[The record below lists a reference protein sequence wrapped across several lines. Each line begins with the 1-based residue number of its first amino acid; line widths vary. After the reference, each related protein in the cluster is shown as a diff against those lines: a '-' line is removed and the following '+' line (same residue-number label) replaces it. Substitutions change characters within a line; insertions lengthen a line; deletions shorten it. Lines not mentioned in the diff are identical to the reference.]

1 MSLARTERLRSTALT
16 LLLRACGG
24 AVALRF
30 WGPAGG
36 QGALYCG
43 RPLLV
48 VSSSSGSPSWTL
60 RAAITSRSDGLR
72 VRQPQLWP
80 STPSSSPGSSSTVM
94 KASPQRLSQRSRPC
108 WYIWPTKHRC
118 MWEHSSSQTVD
129 QPDSRRWQFYCGH
142 AENAESNWFLLSIL
156 MTQNTIN
163 IHKQ

>member
-1 MSLARTERLRSTALT
+1 MSPARTERLRRTA

-60 RAAITSRSDGLR
+60 KAAITSRSDGLR

-94 KASPQRLSQRSRPC
+94 KASPQRRSHRSRPC
-108 WYIWPTKHRC
+108 WYTCPTKHRC
-118 MWEHSSSQTVD
+118 IAQLFSNSGSNLTVHAIVA
-129 QPDSRRWQFYCGH
+129 SCG
-142 AENAESNWFLLSIL
+142 NAESNWFLLRIL
-156 MTQNTIN
+156 MT
-163 IHKQ
+163 